1 LYSNISILVDVCE
14 DYDNMS
20 CQLVLFQTQEKDENH
35 FRATLHTESQI
46 NNYTFGMLSIVCLY
60 IMLHVYY
67 I

>member
-1 LYSNISILVDVCE
+1 
-14 DYDNMS
+14 M
-20 CQLVLFQTQEKDENH
+20 QEKDENNH

-46 NNYTFGMLSIVCLY
+46 YNYTFGMLNLIQICSVLFVCLC